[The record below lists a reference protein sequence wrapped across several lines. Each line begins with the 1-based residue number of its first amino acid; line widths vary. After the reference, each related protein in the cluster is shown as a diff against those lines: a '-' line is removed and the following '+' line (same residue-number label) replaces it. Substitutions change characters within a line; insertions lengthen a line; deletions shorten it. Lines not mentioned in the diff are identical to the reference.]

1 MEQATTSFLL
11 VEIILEIKIENE
23 KQIFKIKWVGYPEAT
38 WENEDR
44 LPGFIKKY
52 YSDKAERL
60 GMRLP
65 NPRIKHTKKVGGSD
79 IHLLSWGDESG
90 DEWLDDDFFHYLSE
104 DGEILN
110 SNLTVTCNTRK
121 SNLPASYGWCFCWCF
136 SVRHNSII

>member
-1 MEQATTSFLL
+1 M
-11 VEIILEIKIENE
+11 
-23 KQIFKIKWVGYPEAT
+23 FKIKWVGYPDAT
-38 WENEDR
+38 WEKEDR

-79 IHLLSWGDESG
+79 IHLLSWGNESG
-90 DEWLDDDFFHYLSE
+90 DEWLHDDFFHYLSE

-110 SNLTVTCNTRK
+110 SNLKVTCNTRK
-121 SNLPASYGWCFCWCF
+121 SREKNLSAPYSGCFCWSI
-136 SVRHNSII
+136 SVWHNSFV